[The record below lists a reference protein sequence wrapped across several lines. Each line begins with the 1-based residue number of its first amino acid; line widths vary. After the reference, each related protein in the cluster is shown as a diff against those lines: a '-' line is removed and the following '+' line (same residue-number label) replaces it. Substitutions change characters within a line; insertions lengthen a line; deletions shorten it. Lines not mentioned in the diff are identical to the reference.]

1 METGVIFKRDEI
13 CREYG
18 ISRNFFYALLKVPG
32 SPLKKIAGGWAVE
45 VEQMK
50 EFIRN
55 YEDKEKE
62 SEK

>member
-13 CREYG
+13 CRYYG
-18 ISRNFFYALLKVPG
+18 ISKNFFYALVEVSG

-55 YEDKEKE
+55 YQEKD
-62 SEK
+62 SN